1 MHSYNPRIPQME
13 DTMTTETYAHPF
25 FNWAKERLNEI
36 DATLTSIEARAGSL
50 QADTKKQA
58 ENALSE
64 IRTQREVF
72 NEAIQK
78 QKAGGEMG
86 WASAK
91 SELEANWTSF
101 EAYVQKYLNETHQ
114 DAKQLQATFEARAE
128 AQQKAWQETFDTLR
142 GKASAFASAKK
153 QDADAALAHLKTE
166 ADTVKSKLATHSKAG
181 AQSWSGFKTALEES
195 RAAFDQASRKAYDA
209 FKKVA

>member
-1 MHSYNPRIPQME
+1 
-13 DTMTTETYAHPF
+13 MTTETYAHTSL
-25 FNWAKERLNEI
+25 NWAKERLNEI

-50 QADTKKQA
+50 QADTKKHA

-72 NEAIQK
+72 KEAIQK
-78 QKAGGEMG
+78 QKAGGEEG

-101 EAYVQKYLNETHQ
+101 EAYVQKYLNETRQ

-128 AQQKAWQETFDTLR
+128 AQQKAWQETFDALR
-142 GKASAFASAKK
+142 EKAGAFASAKK
-153 QDADAALAHLKTE
+153 QDADAAIAHLKTE
-166 ADTVKSKLATHSKAG
+166 AAAIKSKLETHSKAG
-181 AQSWSGFKTALEES
+181 AHSWSAFKTALEES
-195 RAAFDQASRKAYDA
+195 RAAFDQASRKAFDA
-209 FKKVA
+209 FKKAA